1 MSSHFVYILRCA
13 DNTLYIGRTSD
24 LQKRLKKHN
33 GEIAGGAKYT
43 RSRRPVSLVFFEEFG
58 TLSEALKREYALK
71 QLSRKHKEE
80 LILIHK

>member
-13 DNTLYIGRTSD
+13 DDTLYIGRTSD

-43 RSRRPVSLVFFEEFG
+43 RSRRPVSLVFFEEFR
-58 TLSEALKREYALK
+58 TLSESLKREYSLK
-71 QLSRKHKEE
+71 QLSRKQKEE

>member
-24 LQKRLKKHN
+24 IQKRLKKHN
-33 GEIAGGAKYT
+33 GELAGGAKYT
-43 RSRRPVSLVFFEEFG
+43 RSRRPVSLVFFEEYD

-71 QLSRKHKEE
+71 QLSRKQKEE